1 LKRSLLA
8 PLLALAFFAS
18 MSPPTAHAVGE
29 LTPDLIALDAR
40 QLRIETTG
48 SVSLLRFTT
57 TSWNAGAGPFEL
69 FAEATPGIPT
79 NGAKVQAY
87 QRIYLQ
93 DGGFVDQ
100 KLEGVFFEW
109 HADGGHDH
117 FHLSR
122 YAYYELVSTTDPS
135 VSPRTGE
142 KTSFCIIDTDRVNHR
157 LPGAP
162 KRPHYTQC
170 GTSIQGM
177 SVGWGDSYGYWL
189 EGQSIDVSGLPD
201 GQYTLAITIDPES
214 RFSELDAS
222 NNQSQLLIS
231 ISGGT
236 VSIVDEGG
244 GSAPGYCRQHPER
257 DGCP

>member
-1 LKRSLLA
+1 MKRFLLA
-8 PLLALAFFAS
+8 PLLAIAFFTS

-48 SVSLLRFTT
+48 GVSLLRFTT

-69 FAEATPGIPT
+69 FAEETA
-79 NGAKVQAY
+79 GALPDGTKVNAW
-87 QRIYLQ
+87 QRVYL
-93 DGGFVDQ
+93 DGGGFVDQ
-100 KLEGVFFEW
+100 MLEGVMFEW
-109 HADGGHDH
+109 HEGGGHDH

-122 YAYYELVSTTDPS
+122 YAYYELDSTSNPG
-135 VSPRTGE
+135 VAPKTGE
-142 KTSFCIIDTDRVNHR
+142 KTSFCILDTDRVNHR

-162 KRPHYTQC
+162 KRAEYTQC

-189 EGQSIDVSGLPD
+189 EGQSIDVTGLSD
-201 GQYTLAITIDPES
+201 GQYTLAITIDPDG

-222 NNQSQLLIS
+222 NNQSQVVIS

-236 VSIVDEGG
+236 VSIVDGG
-244 GSAPGYCRQHPER
+244 GGDTPGYCRQHPER